1 MMSEMSDVSRRV
13 RAAIEQATVDAA
25 DRRSR
30 VERDGALARA
40 FLESTAVPVV
50 RQFAAVLKSEGFLF
64 RLSTPA
70 GAVRLVSES
79 RHEDFIDLAIDT
91 TRDPVTISTTV
102 SHIRGKRVDTT
113 EQPLRPG
120 VAIDRLTDEDVLEF
134 LIGTIPTLVER

>member
-1 MMSEMSDVSRRV
+1 MSEMSDVSRRV
-13 RAAIEQATVDAA
+13 RAAIEQATLDSA

-30 VERDGALARA
+30 VERDGAQARA
-40 FLESTAVPVV
+40 FLESTAVPVL

-70 GAVRLVSES
+70 GAVRLASES
-79 RHEDFIDLAIDT
+79 RHEDFIDFAVDT

-120 VAIDRLTDEDVLEF
+120 VEIDRLTDEDVLAF
-134 LIGTIPTLVER
+134 LIGTIPIFVVR

>member
-30 VERDGALARA
+30 VERDGAQARA

-113 EQPLRPG
+113 EEPLRPG
-120 VAIDRLTDEDVLEF
+120 VASDRPPDEDVLEF
-134 LIGTIPTLVER
+134 LSGTIPTLVER